1 MVWSNS
7 MFCYILFTISITEWR
22 TKFFRVMNERDN
34 AARAKAVDS
43 LLNFETVDRFNT
55 AIVGYQ
61 EAEWKS
67 LASLN
72 VYTRI
77 WSECCWPTHRCFV
90 MFILC
95 YTRYTDCGSLCTILY
110 INYMLHLI
118 SLELII
124 V

>member
-7 MFCYILFTISITEWR
+7 YILFTISITEWR

-77 WSECCWPTHRCFV
+77 WSECC
-90 MFILC
+90 
-95 YTRYTDCGSLCTILY
+95 
-110 INYMLHLI
+110 
-118 SLELII
+118 
-124 V
+124 